1 LVADLLSGD
10 EGTLI
15 GDRSEG
21 LVAVGV
27 SEILFADPKVA
38 DGLRKSGVRLMDR
51 SKRATPAATALTSRV
66 NFSTRGSTSSSSS
79 LEYSPDERLYED
91 AELEESLWCCE
102 SGISFLGRL
111 TEVVAETVVA
121 ETVVA
126 ETVGSV
132 GTPAL
137 IAGTVDGTETLATIW
152 AVDTVADGTGGVSI
166 GGGCFLGSAIFL

>member
-38 DGLRKSGVRLMDR
+38 DGLRKSGVRLMDL
-51 SKRATPAATALTSRV
+51 SNRATPAATALTSRV

-111 TEVVAETVVA
+111 TDAVA

-152 AVDTVADGTGGVSI
+152 AVDTVAAGTGGVSI
-166 GGGCFLGSAIFL
+166 SVGGGCLLGSAIFL